1 MIGINQKQLQV
12 NILRTVLRA
21 RKFFTPNRSRVH
33 DWDGCEPFPWS
44 CVGNS
49 NVEKWFK
56 LKALQNDENI
66 LRYGAALTS
75 SKLAVVLAVTSL

>member
-1 MIGINQKQLQV
+1 MPGNFLHPIDLEFTIGTAAN
-12 NILRTVLRA
+12 
-21 RKFFTPNRSRVH
+21 
-33 DWDGCEPFPWS
+33 PFPWS

-49 NVEKWFK
+49 NVKKWFK